1 MKPTLSQK
9 TIIVKVLL
17 IHYTRDGSHFLMRSA
32 PYRTSENVIDGVVMT
47 FMDVTKEK
55 ELEEREHRLRAE
67 RRLAAVVE
75 DSNDAVTLQD
85 FEGNI
90 LAWNK
95 GAEALYGYSKAEALN
110 MNIRNIVP
118 KGKQKETSGL
128 IKKIKEGEDIT
139 SF

>member
-1 MKPTLSQK
+1 MAKA
-9 TIIVKVLL
+9 VLEDL
-17 IHYTRDGSHFLMRSA
+17 VYREREVHTRDGSHFLMRSA
-32 PYRTSENVIDGVVMT
+32 PYRTSEHVIDGVVIT

-55 ELEEREHRLRAE
+55 ELEEREHQLSAE

-90 LAWNK
+90 IDWNK

-110 MNIRNIVP
+110 MNRESERIPRSLLR
-118 KGKQKETSGL
+118 G
-128 IKKIKEGEDIT
+128 
-139 SF
+139 